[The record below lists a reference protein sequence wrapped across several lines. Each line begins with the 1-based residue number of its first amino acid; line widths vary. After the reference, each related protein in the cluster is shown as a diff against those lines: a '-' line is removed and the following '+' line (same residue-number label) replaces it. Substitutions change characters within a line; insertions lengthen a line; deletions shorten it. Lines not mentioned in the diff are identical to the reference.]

1 MSGDHHRRS
10 SSPFVR
16 PYAVTGGRTAARSD
30 FALEALVS
38 TTMRA
43 WENGVR
49 LFPEQRAICRLCME
63 LKSVAEI
70 SALLNMPLGV
80 TRVLVGDLAEGGFVN
95 VQQPGHSG
103 GRPDVTLLERVLT
116 GLRGL

>member
-1 MSGDHHRRS
+1 MNGDQRGR

-16 PYAVTGGRTAARSD
+16 PYAVTGGRTTARHD

-38 TTMRA
+38 TNMRA
-43 WENGVR
+43 WDSGIR
-49 LFPEQRAICRLCME
+49 LSPEHRAICRLCME

-70 SALLNMPLGV
+70 SALLNVPLGV
-80 TRVLVGDLAEGGFVN
+80 TRVLVGDLAESGLVN
-95 VQQPGHSG
+95 VQQPGQGG
-103 GRPDVTLLERVLT
+103 GRPDVTLLERVLV

>member
-1 MSGDHHRRS
+1 MSADRRR

-16 PYAVTGGRTAARSD
+16 PYAVTRGRTTARTD

-38 TTMRA
+38 TTMLA
-43 WENGVR
+43 WESGVR
-49 LFPEQRAICRLCME
+49 FFPEQQAICRLCMN
-63 LKSVAEI
+63 LTSVAEI
-70 SALLNMPLGV
+70 SAVLNIPLQV
-80 TRVLVGDLAEGGFVN
+80 TRVLVGDLAESGYVS
-95 VQQPGHSG
+95 VQQPAYAG

>member
-1 MSGDHHRRS
+1 MSGDRRRN

-16 PYAVTGGRTAARSD
+16 PYAVTGGRTTARSD

-49 LFPEQRAICRLCME
+49 LFPEQREICRLCME

-95 VQQPGHSG
+95 VQQPGHAG
-103 GRPDVTLLERVLT
+103 GRPDVTLLERVLI
-116 GLRGL
+116 GLRSL